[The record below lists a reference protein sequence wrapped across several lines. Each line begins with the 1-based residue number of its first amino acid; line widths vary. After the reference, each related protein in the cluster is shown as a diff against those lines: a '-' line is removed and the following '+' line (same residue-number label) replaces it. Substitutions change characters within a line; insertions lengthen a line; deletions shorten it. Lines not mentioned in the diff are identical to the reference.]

1 MVTQEQMVEMA
12 ARAVEAA
19 AKAEIEAGYILAMK
33 SPRDE
38 NTCRIKIVMVC
49 KNLQFAETAMYK
61 KPLGRGQDKKE
72 ITGLS
77 IRFAEEAIRLW
88 KNIKTVQTVIYDDF
102 RRRVMKVTVIDLES
116 NVSYSRDITLEKVV
130 ERKTSSGRVVLSER
144 LNSYGERV
152 FTVVATEDEIFQKEA
167 ALVSKMIRTNA
178 LRLIP
183 EHIRSEAE
191 ATIKSVVKSGIDQD
205 PAAAKRKILDS
216 FAKQGIMPENVEAYL
231 GGSLEIVTKEQL
243 LDLQGV
249 YNLLKEG
256 ESTWKEIMERKLAE
270 DAEIQPGPEK
280 ATLQPDPNTN
290 LQDIALQ
297 TAVPMLPGETQFEYE
312 ERLDKLK
319 ASKKKGFKAGDQTT
333 HQPVTQP
340 TNAKAKE

>member
-1 MVTQEQMVEMA
+1 MA

-19 AKAEIEAGYILAMK
+19 AKAEIEAGYVLALR

-38 NTCRIKIVMVC
+38 NTCRIKINMVC
-49 KNLQFAETAMYK
+49 KNLHFAETAMYK
-61 KPLGRGQDKKE
+61 KPLGRGEAKKE

-77 IRFAEEAIRLW
+77 IRFAEEAMRLW

-102 RRRVMKVTVIDLES
+102 HRRVMKITVIDLES

-191 ATIKSVVKSGIDQD
+191 IIIKTVTKAGIDQD

-216 FAKQGIMPENVEAYL
+216 FANQGIMPADVEKYL
-231 GGSLEIVTKEQL
+231 GGSLDIITKEQI

-249 YNLLKEG
+249 YNSIKEG
-256 ESTWKEIMERKLAE
+256 ESTWKEIMERKQAE
-270 DAEIQPGPEK
+270 DAEIRPDPEK
-280 ATLQPDPNTN
+280 ATIQPGPAVDLQG
-290 LQDIALQ
+290 QVLQ
-297 TAVPMLPGETQFEYE
+297 TAIPMLPGETQFEYE
-312 ERLDKLK
+312 ERLEKLK
-319 ASKKKGFKAGDQTT
+319 GKDAKGFKAGDQAT
-333 HQPVTQP
+333 HQPV
-340 TNAKAKE
+340 N